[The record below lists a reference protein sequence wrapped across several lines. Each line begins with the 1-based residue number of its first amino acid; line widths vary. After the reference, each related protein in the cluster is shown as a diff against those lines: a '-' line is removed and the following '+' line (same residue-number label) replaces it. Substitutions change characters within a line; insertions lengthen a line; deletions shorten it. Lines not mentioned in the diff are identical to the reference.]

1 MFHLEAHHDL
11 HKGISQQQPVVTTDD
26 IVLQLEGTNAVCCPG
41 TAMTTHDDIKNAFD
55 CQDDDDACTDD
66 DMYIVTVTKE
76 EEPDS
81 VYVCASHGST
91 ATGTPDVYDDSKI
104 VIDCLGSEQ
113 HQPPRYIVDEENDSD
128 DMYIY
133 PSHERNETNGSTN
146 IGDV

>member
-1 MFHLEAHHDL
+1 MGEAHHDL
-11 HKGISQQQPVVTTDD
+11 HKGICQQLAATNDD
-26 IVLQLEGTNAVCCPG
+26 IVLQLEGKTMA
-41 TAMTTHDDIKNAFD
+41 THDDIKNAFD
-55 CQDDDDACTDD
+55 CQDDDACTDD

-76 EEPDS
+76 EEPERSIDS
-81 VYVCASHGST
+81 DAVYVCASHGST

-113 HQPPRYIVDEENDSD
+113 HQQPRYMVDDENDSD

-133 PSHERNETNGSTN
+133 PSHERNETNGSTD